1 MQFKF
6 RDLGLEYEAA
16 LHGVQS
22 AVKFEMQRKAEQE
35 GVSLPQPIED
45 RLKHLRVGIDASK
58 ADHVAL
64 AFLMVSKG
72 VFTWDE
78 YAEAMRIGMN
88 EELERYTQHCIRE
101 YGLPPNVKFR

>member
-16 LHGVQS
+16 LHGIQS
-22 AVKFEMQRKAEQE
+22 AIKFEMGQKNPKIVERNPAIAEA
-35 GVSLPQPIED
+35 
-45 RLKHLRVGIDASK
+45 LKHLRVGIDTSK

-72 VFTWDE
+72 VFTWNE
-78 YAEAMRIGMN
+78 YAEAMRIGVN
-88 EELERYTQHCIRE
+88 EELARYTEHCVKQ
-101 YGLPPNVKFR
+101 YGLPPHVSFR